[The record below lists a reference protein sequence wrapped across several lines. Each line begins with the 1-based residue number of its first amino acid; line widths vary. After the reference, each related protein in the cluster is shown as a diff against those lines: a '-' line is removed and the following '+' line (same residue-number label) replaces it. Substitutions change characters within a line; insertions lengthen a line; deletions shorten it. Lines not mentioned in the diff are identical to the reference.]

1 MIEQLDATKTGGEL
15 MYSGRVNSSC
25 STSDTCSV
33 TLVKD
38 SMLTHEGGKKDGIVA
53 STSGTYPWWTLMTET
68 FRNSNPSYGGD

>member
-25 STSDTCSV
+25 STSETCRV

-38 SMLTHEGGKKDGIVA
+38 SVETHEGGKDGIVT
-53 STSGTYPWWTLMTET
+53 STSGTYPWWTLMSEA
-68 FRNSNPSYGGD
+68 FRNGNPSNGGD